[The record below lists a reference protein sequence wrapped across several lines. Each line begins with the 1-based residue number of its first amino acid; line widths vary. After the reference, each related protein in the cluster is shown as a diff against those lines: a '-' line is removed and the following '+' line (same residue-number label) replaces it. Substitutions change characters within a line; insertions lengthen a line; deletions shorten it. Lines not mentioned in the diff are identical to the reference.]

1 MIKSKA
7 SKMVR
12 VGIKLSVADN
22 ERKNVIFPLNEV
34 KENLFS
40 NDSKQAFVFT
50 KVNPSK
56 EGWGDIDIEVEVK
69 PGKTTQISSN
79 YTGGSTTGTST
90 GGWVGTNYG
99 TTYSSYSNVGIGS
112 TSTSTGTIALGP
124 SMGPQD
130 ETNYGYDEN
139 YDDVTQ

>member
-1 MIKSKA
+1 
-7 SKMVR
+7 MVR
-12 VGIKLSVADN
+12 VGIKLSVEDN
-22 ERKNVIFPLNEV
+22 ENKNVIFPLNEV

-50 KVNPSK
+50 KINPSK

-79 YTGGSTTGTST
+79 YTGGTTMGTST
-90 GGWVGTNYG
+90 GGWVGTGSNYG
-99 TTYSSYSNVGIGS
+99 TTYSSYSNVG
-112 TSTSTGTIALGP
+112 STSTGTIALGP

-130 ETNYGYDEN
+130 VTNYGFDERYD
-139 YDDVTQ
+139 DDVTQ